1 MLPRSKKIEKQ
12 RLQHAT
18 KLVVFKDFL
27 FRHLRFRT
35 MGTLVLPTRRQ
46 GMRYALRLQCFARY
60 KLTLKATKIGK
71 HAWAQTI
78 DKIAHKQKHQCQQ
91 VTVFVST
98 QEAL

>member
-46 GMRYALRLQCFARY
+46 GMRYALRLQCFARF
-60 KLTLKATKIGK
+60 KLTLKATKIASMHGLK
-71 HAWAQTI
+71 P
-78 DKIAHKQKHQCQQ
+78 
-91 VTVFVST
+91 
-98 QEAL
+98 